1 MALFKLALKNAYAK
15 PGRFLLT
22 SLAVLIGVALTT
34 AVFVFTDSLRETFG
48 GLSDDIESGYDLA
61 VRSEIPFGSRLN
73 AAPIDLE
80 LPEQLSAIEGVAAV
94 QPRVIEFGIVPNKA
108 DGSAALATRGPNIGI
123 NWEDSSPTPRL
134 YIAEGS
140 PPVSITE
147 FVVDIDTAKGK
158 SGNDFVVGQEYDL
171 QTPQGLRTLV
181 LTGTFTFANPEEN
194 ASIGSKLVAM
204 DTNSAVELFN
214 SGIGFDD
221 ITLTIDTKYE
231 EDMVVKAI
239 ETVLPDGLEVLTR
252 SDLVEEQVDTF
263 NEFINIFQTILL
275 VFAFIIL
282 FVAAFIIYNVFS
294 IIVGQRIQEIGLLRA
309 LGATGKQVTNSIVA
323 EALFVGIFATVTG
336 IALGFP
342 IAFGLQELLAALNFG
357 PDENSLPLRP
367 TTLIV
372 GAILG
377 IGLTLTAAV
386 WPALRARSISP
397 MAALRSGLSTAYTIP
412 KNYLLGAFLTTLG
425 VFAIT
430 LGFILDQWLV
440 MLPLGVLAGIF
451 LFLGLSRF
459 SNILGKLS
467 FLSLGM
473 GLLVAALT
481 ANLSTS
487 MLMALLGAAALN
499 SFLGINLLSP
509 LFAGK
514 VTYFLGFPTAK
525 LGVPSKMARRNA
537 GRSPERTATAAS
549 ALMIGLAL
557 VATVSVISESLKSTV
572 SEVLEEDVISDWW
585 VQGESLGPEPLGFSP
600 TITAEI
606 ATLPEVEEVLA
617 MQLSDEGLRTVI
629 DQKVKRVYSADLS
642 SVPKYFN
649 IGISEVDESLL
660 GNNAVY
666 LHEEE
671 AEKYG
676 VGVGSTLEVEFVD
689 QSQKA
694 LNVAGIFTSKSIID
708 SGWLL
713 DSSVYASNV
722 NLVPQSDDF
731 VGVLV
736 KDGVSEEGVRE
747 AINSVLEGYAQ
758 VEAQTKEELKD
769 QAQSQIDQ
777 TLTVVSVLLFISVV
791 LAVLGVAITL
801 ALSVFER
808 TREIGLTRAVGAT
821 RKQMKRTVR
830 VEGILVALFGG
841 VLGIGL
847 GLIFGMACVQIIPD
861 DFVSEL
867 AIPWRNIFRNLV
879 IAGVAG
885 SLAAYFPA
893 RRAAKLNVLDAINH
907 E

>member
-1 MALFKLALKNAYAK
+1 MALFKLARKNAYAK

-61 VRSEIPFGSRLN
+61 VRSEIPFGNRLN
-73 AAPIDLE
+73 AAPIDLG
-80 LPEQLSAIEGVAAV
+80 LPEELSKIEGVVAV
-94 QPRVIEFGIVPNKA
+94 QPRVIEFGIVANKA
-108 DGSAALATRGPNIGI
+108 DGSAALASRGPNIGI

-134 YIAEGS
+134 FIAEGR
-140 PPVSITE
+140 PPISITE
-147 FVVDIDTAKGK
+147 FAVDIDTA
-158 SGNDFVVGQEYDL
+158 NDDNFVVGQKYDL
-171 QTPQGLRTLV
+171 QTPQGLRNLV

-194 ASIGSKLVAM
+194 ASIGSKLIAM
-204 DTNSAVELFN
+204 DTRSAVELFN
-214 SGIGFDD
+214 SGVGYDD
-221 ITLTIDTKYE
+221 ITLTIDSAYAEATIVKNVK
-231 EDMVVKAI
+231 DM
-239 ETVLPDGLEVLTR
+239 LPSGLEVLTR
-252 SDLVEEQVDTF
+252 SDLVAEQADTF
-263 NEFINIFQTILL
+263 NEFINIFRTILL

-294 IIVGQRIQEIGLLRA
+294 IIIGQRIQEIGLLRA
-309 LGATGKQVTNSIVA
+309 LGATGKQITNSIVT
-323 EALFVGIFATVTG
+323 EALFVGIFATITG

-367 TTLIV
+367 TTVIV

-397 MAALRSGLSTAYTIP
+397 MAALRSGLATAYTIP
-412 KNYLLGAFLTTLG
+412 KNFLVGSVLTLLGLL
-425 VFAIT
+425 AIVS
-430 LGFILDQWLV
+430 GFIIDEWLI

-473 GLLVAALT
+473 ALLIAALT
-481 ANLSTS
+481 ADLSTS

-509 LFAGK
+509 LFAGR
-514 VTYFLGFPTAK
+514 VTYFLGLPTAK

-557 VATVSVISESLKSTV
+557 VATVSVISESLKATV
-572 SEVLEEDVISDWW
+572 SEILEEDVISDWW

-606 ATLPEVEEVLA
+606 AALPEVEEVLA
-617 MQLSDEGLRTVI
+617 MQLSDEGLRTVV
-629 DQKVKRVYSADLS
+629 DQKVKRVYSADLT

-649 IGISEVDESLL
+649 IGLIDMDASLI
-660 GNNAVY
+660 GNNAIY
-666 LHEEE
+666 LHEDE
-671 AEKYG
+671 AKKYG
-676 VGVGSTLEVEFVD
+676 VVVGATLDVEFVD
-689 QSQKA
+689 QSQRA
-694 LNVAGIFTSKSIID
+694 LDVAGIFTSKSIID

-713 DSSVYASNV
+713 DSSVYASNE
-722 NLVPQSDDF
+722 NLVPKSDDF

-736 KDGVSEEGVRE
+736 KDGVSEQNARV
-747 AINSVLEGYAQ
+747 AINAVLEGYEQ
-758 VEAQTKEELKD
+758 VEAKTKAEFED
-769 QAQSQIDQ
+769 EAQDQIDQ
-777 TLTVVSVLLFISVV
+777 TLTVVSVLLFISVI

-821 RKQMKRTVR
+821 RKQIKRTVR

-841 VLGIGL
+841 VLGVAL

-867 AIPWRNIFRNLV
+867 AIPWGNIFRNLL

-907 E
+907 D

>member
-1 MALFKLALKNAYAK
+1 MALFKLARKNAYAK

-61 VRSEIPFGSRLN
+61 VRSEIPFGNRLN
-73 AAPIDLE
+73 AAPIDLG
-80 LPEQLSAIEGVAAV
+80 LPEELSKIEGVVAV
-94 QPRVIEFGIVPNKA
+94 QPRVIEFGIVANKA
-108 DGSAALATRGPNIGI
+108 DGSAALASRGPNIGI

-134 YIAEGS
+134 FIAEGR
-140 PPVSITE
+140 PPISITE
-147 FVVDIDTAKGK
+147 FAVDIDTA
-158 SGNDFVVGQEYDL
+158 NDDDFVVGQKYDL
-171 QTPQGLRTLV
+171 QTPQGLRNLV

-194 ASIGSKLVAM
+194 ASIGSKLIAM
-204 DTNSAVELFN
+204 DTRSAVELFN
-214 SGIGFDD
+214 SGVGYDD
-221 ITLTIDTKYE
+221 ITLTIESSYTE
-231 EDMVVKAI
+231 ATIVENVED
-239 ETVLPDGLEVLTR
+239 VLPSGLEVLTR
-252 SDLVEEQVDTF
+252 SDLVAEQADTF
-263 NEFINIFQTILL
+263 NEFINIFRTILL

-294 IIVGQRIQEIGLLRA
+294 IIIGQRIQEIGLLRA
-309 LGATGKQVTNSIVA
+309 LGATGKQITNSIVT
-323 EALFVGIFATVTG
+323 EALFVGIFATITG

-367 TTLIV
+367 TTVIV

-397 MAALRSGLSTAYTIP
+397 MAALRSGSATAYTIP
-412 KNYLLGAFLTTLG
+412 KNFLAGSMLTILGLL
-425 VFAIT
+425 AIV
-430 LGFILDQWLV
+430 LGFIIDKWLF

-459 SNILGKLS
+459 SNIIGKLS

-473 GLLVAALT
+473 ALLITALT
-481 ANLSTS
+481 ADLSTS

-514 VTYFLGFPTAK
+514 VTYFLGLPTAK

-557 VATVSVISESLKSTV
+557 VATVSVISESLKATV
-572 SEVLEEDVISDWW
+572 SEILEEDVISDWW

-606 ATLPEVEEVLA
+606 AALPEVKEVLA
-617 MQLSDEGLRTVI
+617 MQLSDEGLRTVV
-629 DQKVKRVYSADLS
+629 DQKVKRVYSADLT

-649 IGISEVDESLL
+649 IGLSDKDESLI
-660 GNNAVY
+660 GNNAIY
-666 LHEEE
+666 LHEDE

-676 VGVGSTLEVEFVD
+676 VVVGSTLEVEFVD
-689 QSQKA
+689 QSKRA

-713 DSSVYASNV
+713 DSSVYASNE
-722 NLVPQSDDF
+722 NLVPKSDDF

-736 KDGVSEEGVRE
+736 RDGVNEQSARK
-747 AINSVLEGYAQ
+747 AINAVLEGYEQIEAKTKAEFED
-758 VEAQTKEELKD
+758 EAQD
-769 QAQSQIDQ
+769 QIDQ
-777 TLTVVSVLLFISVV
+777 TLTVVSVLLFISVI

-821 RKQMKRTVR
+821 RKQIKRTVR

-841 VLGIGL
+841 VLGVAL

-867 AIPWRNIFRNLV
+867 AIPWGNIFRNLL

>member
-1 MALFKLALKNAYAK
+1 MALFKLARKNAYAK

-61 VRSEIPFGSRLN
+61 VRSEIPFGNRLN
-73 AAPIDLE
+73 AAPIDLG
-80 LPEQLSAIEGVAAV
+80 LPEQLAEIEGVVAV
-94 QPRVIEFGIVPNKA
+94 QPRVIEFGIVANKA
-108 DGSAALATRGPNIGI
+108 DGSAALASRGPNIGI

-134 YIAEGS
+134 FIAEGR
-140 PPVSITE
+140 PPISITE
-147 FVVDIDTAKGK
+147 FAVDIDTA
-158 SGNDFVVGQEYDL
+158 NDDDFVVGQKYDL
-171 QTPQGLRTLV
+171 QTPQGLRNLV

-194 ASIGSKLVAM
+194 ASIGSKLIAM
-204 DTNSAVELFN
+204 DTRSAVELFN
-214 SGIGFDD
+214 SGVGYDD
-221 ITLTIDTKYE
+221 ITLTIESSYTE
-231 EDMVVKAI
+231 ATIVENVED
-239 ETVLPDGLEVLTR
+239 VLPSGLEVLTR
-252 SDLVEEQVDTF
+252 SDLVSEQADTF
-263 NEFINIFQTILL
+263 NEFINIFRTILL

-294 IIVGQRIQEIGLLRA
+294 IIIGQRIQEIGLLRA
-309 LGATGKQVTNSIVA
+309 LGATGKQITNSIVT

-367 TTLIV
+367 TTVIV

-397 MAALRSGLSTAYTIP
+397 MAALRSGSATAYTIP
-412 KNYLLGAFLTTLG
+412 KNVLAGSMLTILGLL
-425 VFAIT
+425 AIV
-430 LGFILDQWLV
+430 LGFIIDKWLF

-459 SNILGKLS
+459 SNIIGKLS

-473 GLLVAALT
+473 ALLITALT
-481 ANLSTS
+481 ADLSTS

-509 LFAGK
+509 LFAGR
-514 VTYFLGFPTAK
+514 VTYFLGLPTAK

-557 VATVSVISESLKSTV
+557 VATVSVISESLKATV
-572 SEVLEEDVISDWW
+572 SEILEEDVISDWW

-606 ATLPEVEEVLA
+606 AALPEVKEVLA
-617 MQLSDEGLRTVI
+617 MQLSDEGLRTVV
-629 DQKVKRVYSADLS
+629 DQKVKRVYSADLT

-649 IGISEVDESLL
+649 IGLSDKDESLI
-660 GNNAVY
+660 GNNAIY
-666 LHEEE
+666 LHEDE

-676 VGVGSTLEVEFVD
+676 VVVGSTLEVEFVD
-689 QSQKA
+689 QSKRA

-713 DSSVYASNV
+713 DSSVYASNE
-722 NLVPQSDDF
+722 NLVPKSDDF

-736 KDGVSEEGVRE
+736 RDGVNEQSARE
-747 AINSVLEGYAQ
+747 AINSVLEGYEQIEAKTKAEFED
-758 VEAQTKEELKD
+758 EAQD
-769 QAQSQIDQ
+769 QIDQ
-777 TLTVVSVLLFISVV
+777 TLTVVSVLLFISVI

-821 RKQMKRTVR
+821 RKQIKRTVR

-841 VLGIGL
+841 VLGVAL

-867 AIPWRNIFRNLV
+867 AIPWGNIFRNLL

>member
-1 MALFKLALKNAYAK
+1 MALFKLARKNAYAK

-61 VRSEIPFGSRLN
+61 VRSEIPFGNRLN
-73 AAPIDLE
+73 AAPIDLG
-80 LPEQLSAIEGVAAV
+80 LPEELSKIEGVVAV
-94 QPRVIEFGIVPNKA
+94 QPRVIEFGIVANKA
-108 DGSAALATRGPNIGI
+108 DGSAALASRGPNIGI

-134 YIAEGS
+134 FIAEGR

-147 FVVDIDTAKGK
+147 FAVDIDTA
-158 SGNDFVVGQEYDL
+158 NDDNFVVGQKYDL
-171 QTPQGLRTLV
+171 QTPQGLRNLV

-194 ASIGSKLVAM
+194 ASIGSKLIAM
-204 DTNSAVELFN
+204 DTRSAVELFN
-214 SGIGFDD
+214 SGVGYDD
-221 ITLTIDTKYE
+221 ITLTIESSYAEATIVKNV
-231 EDMVVKAI
+231 EDM
-239 ETVLPDGLEVLTR
+239 LPSGLEVLTR
-252 SDLVEEQVDTF
+252 SDLVSEQADTF
-263 NEFINIFQTILL
+263 NEFINIFRTILL

-294 IIVGQRIQEIGLLRA
+294 IIIGQRIQEIGLLRA
-309 LGATGKQVTNSIVA
+309 LGATGKQITNSIVT

-336 IALGFP
+336 IALGLP

-367 TTLIV
+367 TTVIV

-397 MAALRSGLSTAYTIP
+397 MAALRSDSATAYTIP
-412 KNYLLGAFLTTLG
+412 KNFLAGSILTILGLL
-425 VFAIT
+425 AIV
-430 LGFILDQWLV
+430 LGFIINEWLF

-459 SNILGKLS
+459 SNIIGKLS

-473 GLLVAALT
+473 ALLITALT
-481 ANLSTS
+481 ADLSTS

-509 LFAGK
+509 LFAGR
-514 VTYFLGFPTAK
+514 VTYFLGLPTAK

-557 VATVSVISESLKSTV
+557 VATVSVISESLKATV
-572 SEVLEEDVISDWW
+572 SEILEEDVISDWW

-606 ATLPEVEEVLA
+606 TALPEVKEVLA
-617 MQLSDEGLRTVI
+617 MQLSDEGLRTVV
-629 DQKVKRVYSADLS
+629 DQKVKRVYSADLT

-649 IGISEVDESLL
+649 IGLSDKDESLI
-660 GNNAVY
+660 GNNAIY
-666 LHEEE
+666 LHEDE

-676 VGVGSTLEVEFVD
+676 VVVGSTLEVEFVD
-689 QSQKA
+689 QSQRA

-713 DSSVYASNV
+713 DSSVYASNE
-722 NLVPQSDDF
+722 NLVPKSDDF

-736 KDGVSEEGVRE
+736 RDGVNEQSARE
-747 AINSVLEGYAQ
+747 AINAVLEGYEQIEAKTKAEFED
-758 VEAQTKEELKD
+758 EAQD
-769 QAQSQIDQ
+769 QIDQ
-777 TLTVVSVLLFISVV
+777 TLTVVSVLLFISVI

-821 RKQMKRTVR
+821 RKQIKRTVR

-841 VLGIGL
+841 VLGVAL

-867 AIPWRNIFRNLV
+867 AIPWGNIFRNLL

>member
-61 VRSEIPFGSRLN
+61 VRSEIPFGNRLD

-80 LPEQLSAIEGVAAV
+80 LPEELSGVEGVIAV

-134 YIAEGS
+134 YIAEGQ
-140 PPVSITE
+140 PPTSISE
-147 FVVDIDTAKGK
+147 FAIDVDTAADD
-158 SGNDFVVGQEYDL
+158 DFVVGQQYNL
-171 QTPQGLRTLV
+171 QTPQGLQNLTM
-181 LTGTFTFANPEEN
+181 TGTFTFASPEEN
-194 ASIGSKLVAM
+194 ASIGAKLVAM
-204 DTNSAVELFN
+204 DTSSAVELFN
-214 SGIGFDD
+214 GGIGYDD
-221 ITLTIDTKYE
+221 ITLTVDAAYT
-231 EDMVVKAI
+231 EDDIVERIEAI
-239 ETVLPDGLEVLTR
+239 LPEGLEVLTR
-252 SDLVEEQVDTF
+252 SDLVEEQADTF
-263 NEFINIFQTILL
+263 NDFINIFRTILL
-275 VFAFIIL
+275 VFAFVIL

-309 LGATGKQVTNSIVA
+309 LGATGKQITNSIVT
-323 EALFVGIFATVTG
+323 EALCVGVFATVTG

-367 TTLIV
+367 TTVIV

-377 IGLTLTAAV
+377 IGLTLAAAV

-397 MAALRSGLSTAYTIP
+397 MAALRSDVSTTYTTP
-412 KNYLLGAFLTTLG
+412 KNILLGFVLTAFG
-425 VFAIT
+425 VVAII
-430 LGFILDQWLV
+430 LGFVLDEWLV
-440 MLPLGVLAGIF
+440 MLPLGVFAGIF
-451 LFLGLSRF
+451 LYLGLSRI
-459 SNILGKLS
+459 SNIAGKLS

-473 GLLVAALT
+473 GLLIVALT
-481 ANLSTS
+481 ASLSTS

-514 VTYFLGFPTAK
+514 VTHVLGFPTAK

-537 GRSPERTATAAS
+537 GRSPERTAAAAS

-557 VATVSVISESLKSTV
+557 VATVSVISESLKATV
-572 SEVLEEDVISDWW
+572 SEILEEDVISDWW
-585 VQGESLGPEPLGFSP
+585 VQGENLGPNPIGFSP

-606 ATLPEVEEVLA
+606 AALPEVEEVLA
-617 MQLSDEGLRTVI
+617 MQYSDEGLRTVV
-629 DQKVKRVYSADLS
+629 DQKVKRVYSADLAS
-642 SVPKYFN
+642 IPKYFN
-649 IGISEVDESLL
+649 IGITEVDESLF
-660 GNNAVY
+660 GKNAIY
-666 LHEEE
+666 LHEDE

-676 VGVGSTLEVEFVD
+676 VAVGSTLQVEFVD

-694 LNVAGIFTSKSIID
+694 LNVAGIFTSKSVID
-708 SGWLL
+708 SGWLI
-713 DSSVYASNV
+713 DSSVYASNAK
-722 NLVPQSDDF
+722 LVPQADDF

-736 KDGVSEEGVRE
+736 EDGVSEQDARE
-747 AINSVLEGYAQ
+747 AIETVIEDYEQ
-758 VEAQTKEELKD
+758 VVARTPEELAEQVQD
-769 QAQSQIDQ
+769 QIDQ

-821 RKQMKRTVR
+821 RKQIKRTVR

-841 VLGIGL
+841 VLGVGL

-867 AIPWRNIFRNLV
+867 AIPWGNIFRNLL

>member
-61 VRSEIPFGSRLN
+61 VRSEIPFGNRLD

-80 LPEQLSAIEGVAAV
+80 LPEELSGVEGVIAV

-123 NWEDSSPTPRL
+123 NWEDRSPTPRL
-134 YIAEGS
+134 YIAEGQ
-140 PPVSITE
+140 PPTSISE
-147 FVVDIDTAKGK
+147 FVIDVDTAADD
-158 SGNDFVVGQEYDL
+158 DFVVGQQYDL
-171 QTPQGLRTLV
+171 QTPQGLQNLTM
-181 LTGTFTFANPEEN
+181 TGTFTFASPEEN
-194 ASIGSKLVAM
+194 ASIGAKLVAM
-204 DTNSAVELFN
+204 DTSSAVELFN
-214 SGIGFDD
+214 GGIGYDD
-221 ITLTIDTKYE
+221 ITLTVDAAYA
-231 EDMVVKAI
+231 EDDIVERIEAI
-239 ETVLPDGLEVLTR
+239 LPEGLEVLTR
-252 SDLVEEQVDTF
+252 SDLVEEQADTF
-263 NEFINIFQTILL
+263 NEFINIFRTILL
-275 VFAFIIL
+275 VFAFVIL

-309 LGATGKQVTNSIVA
+309 LGATGKQITNSIVT
-323 EALFVGIFATVTG
+323 EALCVGVFATVTG

-367 TTLIV
+367 TTVIV

-377 IGLTLTAAV
+377 IGLTLAAAV

-397 MAALRSGLSTAYTIP
+397 MAALRSDVSTTYTTP
-412 KNYLLGAFLTTLG
+412 KNILLGFVLTAFG
-425 VFAIT
+425 VVAII
-430 LGFILDQWLV
+430 LGFVLDEWLV
-440 MLPLGVLAGIF
+440 MLPLGVFAGIF
-451 LFLGLSRF
+451 LYLGLSRI
-459 SNILGKLS
+459 SNIAGKLS

-473 GLLVAALT
+473 GLLMVALT
-481 ANLSTS
+481 ASLSTS

-514 VTYFLGFPTAK
+514 VTHVLGFPTAK

-537 GRSPERTATAAS
+537 GRSPERTAAAAS

-557 VATVSVISESLKSTV
+557 VSTVSVISESLKATV
-572 SEVLEEDVISDWW
+572 SEILEEDVIADWW
-585 VQGESLGPEPLGFSP
+585 VQGENLGQNPIGFSP
-600 TITAEI
+600 TITAEF
-606 ATLPEVEEVLA
+606 AALPEVEEVLA
-617 MQLSDEGLRTVI
+617 MQYSDEGLRTVV
-629 DQKVKRVYSADLS
+629 DQKVKRVYSADLAS
-642 SVPKYFN
+642 IPKYFN
-649 IGISEVDESLL
+649 IGIAEVDESLF
-660 GNNAVY
+660 GKNAIY
-666 LHEEE
+666 LHEDE

-676 VGVGSTLEVEFVD
+676 VAVGSTLQVEFVD

-694 LNVAGIFTSKSIID
+694 LNVAGIFTSKSVID
-708 SGWLL
+708 SGWLI
-713 DSSVYASNV
+713 DSSVYASNAK
-722 NLVPQSDDF
+722 LVPQADDF

-736 KDGVSEEGVRE
+736 EDGVSEQDARE
-747 AINSVLEGYAQ
+747 AIETVIEDYEQ
-758 VEAQTKEELKD
+758 VVARTPEELAEQVRD
-769 QAQSQIDQ
+769 RVDLA
-777 TLTVVSVLLFISVV
+777 LTVVSVLLFISVV

-821 RKQMKRTVR
+821 RKQIKRTVR

-841 VLGIGL
+841 ILGVGL

-867 AIPWRNIFRNLV
+867 AIPWRNIFLNLL

>member
-61 VRSEIPFGSRLN
+61 VRSEIPFGNRLD

-80 LPEQLSAIEGVAAV
+80 LPEELSGVEGVIAV

-123 NWEDSSPTPRL
+123 NWEDRSPTPRL
-134 YIAEGS
+134 YIAEGQ
-140 PPVSITE
+140 PPTSISE
-147 FVVDIDTAKGK
+147 FVIDVDTAADD
-158 SGNDFVVGQEYDL
+158 DFVVGQQYDL
-171 QTPQGLRTLV
+171 QTPQGLQNLTM
-181 LTGTFTFANPEEN
+181 TGTFTFASPEEN
-194 ASIGSKLVAM
+194 ASIGAKLVAM
-204 DTNSAVELFN
+204 DTSSAVELFN
-214 SGIGFDD
+214 GGIGYDD
-221 ITLTIDTKYE
+221 ITLTVDAAYA
-231 EDMVVKAI
+231 EDDIVERIEAI
-239 ETVLPDGLEVLTR
+239 LPEGLEVLTR
-252 SDLVEEQVDTF
+252 SDLVEEQADTF
-263 NEFINIFQTILL
+263 NEFINIFRTILL
-275 VFAFIIL
+275 VFAFVIL

-309 LGATGKQVTNSIVA
+309 LGATGKQITNSIVT
-323 EALFVGIFATVTG
+323 EALCVGVFATVTG

-367 TTLIV
+367 TTVIV

-377 IGLTLTAAV
+377 IGLTLAAAV

-397 MAALRSGLSTAYTIP
+397 MAALRSDVSTTYTTP
-412 KNYLLGAFLTTLG
+412 KNILLGFVLTAFG
-425 VFAIT
+425 VVAII
-430 LGFILDQWLV
+430 LGFVLDEWLV
-440 MLPLGVLAGIF
+440 MLPLGVFAGIF
-451 LFLGLSRF
+451 LYLGLSRI
-459 SNILGKLS
+459 SNIAGKLS

-473 GLLVAALT
+473 GLLMVALT
-481 ANLSTS
+481 ASLSTS

-514 VTYFLGFPTAK
+514 VTHVLGFPTAK

-537 GRSPERTATAAS
+537 GRSPERTAAAAS

-557 VATVSVISESLKSTV
+557 VSTVSVISESLKATV
-572 SEVLEEDVISDWW
+572 SEILEEDVIADWW
-585 VQGESLGPEPLGFSP
+585 VQGENLGPNPIGFSP

-606 ATLPEVEEVLA
+606 AALPEVEEVLA
-617 MQLSDEGLRTVI
+617 MQYSDEGLRTVV
-629 DQKVKRVYSADLS
+629 DQKVKRVYSADLAS
-642 SVPKYFN
+642 IPKYFN
-649 IGISEVDESLL
+649 IGIAEVDESLF
-660 GNNAVY
+660 GKNAIY
-666 LHEEE
+666 LHEDE

-676 VGVGSTLEVEFVD
+676 VAVGSTLQVEFVD

-694 LNVAGIFTSKSIID
+694 LNVAGIFTSKSVID
-708 SGWLL
+708 SGWLI
-713 DSSVYASNV
+713 DSSVYASNAK
-722 NLVPQSDDF
+722 LVPQADDF

-736 KDGVSEEGVRE
+736 EDGVSEQDARE
-747 AINSVLEGYAQ
+747 AIETVIEDYEQ
-758 VEAQTKEELKD
+758 VVARTPEELAEQVRD
-769 QAQSQIDQ
+769 RVDLA
-777 TLTVVSVLLFISVV
+777 LTVVSVLLFISVV

-821 RKQMKRTVR
+821 RKQIKRTVR

-841 VLGIGL
+841 ILGVGL

-867 AIPWRNIFRNLV
+867 AIPWRNIFLNLL

>member
-1 MALFKLALKNAYAK
+1 MALFKLARKNAYAK

-61 VRSEIPFGSRLN
+61 VRSEIPFGNRLN
-73 AAPIDLE
+73 AAPIDLG
-80 LPEQLSAIEGVAAV
+80 LPEELSKIEGVVAV
-94 QPRVIEFGIVPNKA
+94 QPRVIEFGIVANKA
-108 DGSAALATRGPNIGI
+108 DGSAALASRGPNIGI

-134 YIAEGS
+134 FIAEGR

-147 FVVDIDTAKGK
+147 FAVDIDTA
-158 SGNDFVVGQEYDL
+158 NDDDFVVGKKYDL
-171 QTPQGLRTLV
+171 QTPQGLRNLV

-194 ASIGSKLVAM
+194 ASIGSKLIAM
-204 DTNSAVELFN
+204 DTRSAVELFN
-214 SGIGFDD
+214 SGVGYDD
-221 ITLTIDTKYE
+221 ITLTIESSYAEATIVKNV
-231 EDMVVKAI
+231 EDM
-239 ETVLPDGLEVLTR
+239 LPSGLEVLTR
-252 SDLVEEQVDTF
+252 SDLVSEQADTF
-263 NEFINIFQTILL
+263 NEFINIFRTILL

-294 IIVGQRIQEIGLLRA
+294 IIIGQRIQEIGLLRA
-309 LGATGKQVTNSIVA
+309 LGATGKQVTNSIVT

-336 IALGFP
+336 VALGFP

-367 TTLIV
+367 TTVIV

-397 MAALRSGLSTAYTIP
+397 MAALRSGSATAYTIP
-412 KNYLLGAFLTTLG
+412 KNFLAGSMLTILGLL
-425 VFAIT
+425 AIV
-430 LGFILDQWLV
+430 LGFIIDEWLF

-459 SNILGKLS
+459 SNIIGKLS

-473 GLLVAALT
+473 ALLITALT
-481 ANLSTS
+481 ADLSTS

-509 LFAGK
+509 LFAGR
-514 VTYFLGFPTAK
+514 VTYFLGLPTAK

-557 VATVSVISESLKSTV
+557 VATVSVISESLKATV
-572 SEVLEEDVISDWW
+572 SEILEEDVISDWW

-606 ATLPEVEEVLA
+606 AALPEVKEVLA
-617 MQLSDEGLRTVI
+617 MQLSDEGLRTVV
-629 DQKVKRVYSADLS
+629 DQNVKRVYSADLT

-649 IGISEVDESLL
+649 IGLSDKDESLI
-660 GNNAVY
+660 GNNAIY
-666 LHEEE
+666 LHEDE

-676 VGVGSTLEVEFVD
+676 VVVGSTLEVEFVD
-689 QSQKA
+689 QSQRA

-713 DSSVYASNV
+713 DSSVYASNE
-722 NLVPQSDDF
+722 NLVPKSDDF

-736 KDGVSEEGVRE
+736 RDGVNEQSARE
-747 AINSVLEGYAQ
+747 AINAVLEGYEQIEAKTKAEFED
-758 VEAQTKEELKD
+758 EAQD
-769 QAQSQIDQ
+769 QIDQ
-777 TLTVVSVLLFISVV
+777 TLTVVSVLLFISVI

-821 RKQMKRTVR
+821 RKQIKRTVR

-841 VLGIGL
+841 VLGVAL

-867 AIPWRNIFRNLV
+867 AIPWGNIFRNLL

>member
-1 MALFKLALKNAYAK
+1 MALFKLARKNAYAK

-61 VRSEIPFGSRLN
+61 VRSEIPFGNRLN
-73 AAPIDLE
+73 AAPIDLG
-80 LPEQLSAIEGVAAV
+80 LPEELSKIEGVVAV
-94 QPRVIEFGIVPNKA
+94 QPRVIEFGIVANKA
-108 DGSAALATRGPNIGI
+108 DGSAALASRGPNIGI

-134 YIAEGS
+134 FIAEGR
-140 PPVSITE
+140 PPISITE
-147 FVVDIDTAKGK
+147 FAVDIDTA
-158 SGNDFVVGQEYDL
+158 NDDNFVVGQKYDL
-171 QTPQGLRTLV
+171 QTPQGLRNLV

-194 ASIGSKLVAM
+194 ASIGSKLIAM
-204 DTNSAVELFN
+204 DTRSAVELFN
-214 SGIGFDD
+214 SGVGYDD
-221 ITLTIDTKYE
+221 ITLTIDSAYAEATIVKNV
-231 EDMVVKAI
+231 EDM
-239 ETVLPDGLEVLTR
+239 LPSGLEVLTR
-252 SDLVEEQVDTF
+252 SDLVAEQADTF
-263 NEFINIFQTILL
+263 NEFINIFRTILL

-294 IIVGQRIQEIGLLRA
+294 IIIGQRIQEIGLLRA
-309 LGATGKQVTNSIVA
+309 LGATGKQITNSIVT
-323 EALFVGIFATVTG
+323 EALFVGIFATITG

-342 IAFGLQELLAALNFG
+342 IAFGLQELLAALDFG

-367 TTLIV
+367 TTVIV

-397 MAALRSGLSTAYTIP
+397 MAALRSGLATAYTIP
-412 KNYLLGAFLTTLG
+412 KNFLVGSVLTLLGLL
-425 VFAIT
+425 AIVS
-430 LGFILDQWLV
+430 GFIIDEWLI

-473 GLLVAALT
+473 ALLIAALT
-481 ANLSTS
+481 ADLSTS

-509 LFAGK
+509 LFAGR
-514 VTYFLGFPTAK
+514 VTYFLGLPTAK

-557 VATVSVISESLKSTV
+557 VATVSVISESLKATV
-572 SEVLEEDVISDWW
+572 SEILEEDVISDWW

-606 ATLPEVEEVLA
+606 AALPEVEEVLA
-617 MQLSDEGLRTVI
+617 MQLSDEGLRTVV
-629 DQKVKRVYSADLS
+629 DQKVKRVYSADLT

-649 IGISEVDESLL
+649 IGLIDMDASLI
-660 GNNAVY
+660 GNNAIY
-666 LHEEE
+666 LHEDE
-671 AEKYG
+671 AKKYG
-676 VGVGSTLEVEFVD
+676 VVVGATLDVEFVD
-689 QSQKA
+689 QSQRA
-694 LNVAGIFTSKSIID
+694 LDVAGIFTSKSIID

-713 DSSVYASNV
+713 DSSVYASNE
-722 NLVPQSDDF
+722 NLVPKSDDF

-736 KDGVSEEGVRE
+736 KDGVSEQNARV
-747 AINSVLEGYAQ
+747 AINAVLKGYEQ
-758 VEAQTKEELKD
+758 VEAKTKAEFED
-769 QAQSQIDQ
+769 EAQDQIDQ
-777 TLTVVSVLLFISVV
+777 TLTVVSVLLFISVI

-821 RKQMKRTVR
+821 RKQIKRTVR

-841 VLGIGL
+841 VLGVAL

-867 AIPWRNIFRNLV
+867 AIPWGNIFRNLL

-907 E
+907 D

>member
-1 MALFKLALKNAYAK
+1 MALFKLARKNAYAK

-61 VRSEIPFGSRLN
+61 VRSEIPFGNRLN
-73 AAPIDLE
+73 AAPIDLG
-80 LPEQLSAIEGVAAV
+80 LPEQLAEIEGVVAV
-94 QPRVIEFGIVPNKA
+94 QPRVIEFGIVANKA
-108 DGSAALATRGPNIGI
+108 DGSAALASRGPNIGI

-134 YIAEGS
+134 FIAEGR
-140 PPVSITE
+140 PPISITE
-147 FVVDIDTAKGK
+147 FAVDIDTA
-158 SGNDFVVGQEYDL
+158 NDDDFVVGQKYDL
-171 QTPQGLRTLV
+171 QTPQGLRNLV

-194 ASIGSKLVAM
+194 ASIGSKLIAM
-204 DTNSAVELFN
+204 DTRSAVELFN
-214 SGIGFDD
+214 SGVGYDD
-221 ITLTIDTKYE
+221 ITLTIESSYTE
-231 EDMVVKAI
+231 ATIVENVED
-239 ETVLPDGLEVLTR
+239 VLPSGLEVLTR
-252 SDLVEEQVDTF
+252 SDLVSEQADTF
-263 NEFINIFQTILL
+263 NEFINIFRTILL

-294 IIVGQRIQEIGLLRA
+294 IIIGQRIQEIGLLRA
-309 LGATGKQVTNSIVA
+309 LGATGKQITNSIVT

-367 TTLIV
+367 TTVIV

-397 MAALRSGLSTAYTIP
+397 MAALRSGSATAYTIP
-412 KNYLLGAFLTTLG
+412 KNVLAGSMLTILGLL
-425 VFAIT
+425 AIV
-430 LGFILDQWLV
+430 LGFIIDKWLF

-459 SNILGKLS
+459 SNIIGKLS

-473 GLLVAALT
+473 ALLITALT
-481 ANLSTS
+481 ADLSTS

-509 LFAGK
+509 LFAGR
-514 VTYFLGFPTAK
+514 VTYFLGLPTAK

-557 VATVSVISESLKSTV
+557 VATVSVISESLKATV
-572 SEVLEEDVISDWW
+572 SEILEEDVISDWW

-606 ATLPEVEEVLA
+606 AALPEVKEVLA
-617 MQLSDEGLRTVI
+617 MQLSDEGLRMVV
-629 DQKVKRVYSADLS
+629 DQKVKRVYSADLT

-649 IGISEVDESLL
+649 IGLSDKDESLI
-660 GNNAVY
+660 GNNAIY
-666 LHEEE
+666 LHEDE

-676 VGVGSTLEVEFVD
+676 VVVGSTLEVEFVD
-689 QSQKA
+689 QSKRA

-713 DSSVYASNV
+713 DSSVYASNE
-722 NLVPQSDDF
+722 NLVPKSDDF

-736 KDGVSEEGVRE
+736 RDGVNEQSARE
-747 AINSVLEGYAQ
+747 AINSVLEGYEQIEAKTKAEFED
-758 VEAQTKEELKD
+758 EAQD
-769 QAQSQIDQ
+769 QIDQ
-777 TLTVVSVLLFISVV
+777 TLTVVSVLLSISVI

-821 RKQMKRTVR
+821 RKQIKRTVR

-841 VLGIGL
+841 VLGVAL

-867 AIPWRNIFRNLV
+867 AIPWGNIFRNLL

>member
-1 MALFKLALKNAYAK
+1 MALFKLARKNAYAK

-34 AVFVFTDSLRETFG
+34 AVFVFTDSLRETFS

-61 VRSEIPFGSRLN
+61 VRSEIPFGNRLN
-73 AAPIDLE
+73 AAPIDLG
-80 LPEQLSAIEGVAAV
+80 LPEELSKIEGVVAV
-94 QPRVIEFGIVPNKA
+94 QPRVIEFGIVANKA
-108 DGSAALATRGPNIGI
+108 DGSAALASRGPNIGI

-134 YIAEGS
+134 FIAEGR

-147 FVVDIDTAKGK
+147 FAVDIDTA
-158 SGNDFVVGQEYDL
+158 NDDDFVVGQKYDL
-171 QTPQGLRTLV
+171 QTPQGLRNLV

-194 ASIGSKLVAM
+194 ASIGSKLIAM
-204 DTNSAVELFN
+204 DTKSAVELFN
-214 SGIGFDD
+214 SGVGYDD
-221 ITLTIDTKYE
+221 ITLSIDSSYAEATIVKNV
-231 EDMVVKAI
+231 EDM
-239 ETVLPDGLEVLTR
+239 LPSGLEVLTR
-252 SDLVEEQVDTF
+252 SDLVSEQADTF
-263 NEFINIFQTILL
+263 NEFINIFRTILL

-294 IIVGQRIQEIGLLRA
+294 IIIGQRIQEIGLLRA
-309 LGATGKQVTNSIVA
+309 LGATGKQITNSIVT
-323 EALFVGIFATVTG
+323 EALFVGIFATITG

-367 TTLIV
+367 TTVIM

-397 MAALRSGLSTAYTIP
+397 MAALRSGLATAYTIP
-412 KNYLLGAFLTTLG
+412 KNFLAGSILTILGLL
-425 VFAIT
+425 AIV
-430 LGFILDQWLV
+430 LGFIIDEWLI
-440 MLPLGVLAGIF
+440 MLPLGVVAGIF

-459 SNILGKLS
+459 SNIIGKLS

-473 GLLVAALT
+473 ALLITALT
-481 ANLSTS
+481 ADLSTS

-509 LFAGK
+509 LFAGR
-514 VTYFLGFPTAK
+514 VTYFLGLPTAK

-557 VATVSVISESLKSTV
+557 VATVSVISESLKATV
-572 SEVLEEDVISDWW
+572 SEILEEDVISDWW

-606 ATLPEVEEVLA
+606 AALPEVNEVLA
-617 MQLSDEGLRTVI
+617 MQLSDEGLRTVV
-629 DQKVKRVYSADLS
+629 DQKVKRVYSADLT

-649 IGISEVDESLL
+649 IGLSDKDESLI
-660 GNNAVY
+660 GNNAIY
-666 LHEEE
+666 LHEDE

-676 VGVGSTLEVEFVD
+676 VVVGSTLEVEFVD
-689 QSQKA
+689 QSQRA

-713 DSSVYASNV
+713 DSSVYASNE
-722 NLVPQSDDF
+722 NLVPKSDDF

-736 KDGVSEEGVRE
+736 RDGVNEQSARE
-747 AINSVLEGYAQ
+747 AINAVLEGYEQIEAKTKAEFED
-758 VEAQTKEELKD
+758 EAQD
-769 QAQSQIDQ
+769 QIDQ
-777 TLTVVSVLLFISVV
+777 TLTVVSVLLFISVI

-821 RKQMKRTVR
+821 RKQIKRTIR

-841 VLGIGL
+841 VLGVAL

-867 AIPWRNIFRNLV
+867 AIPWGNIFRNLL

>member
-1 MALFKLALKNAYAK
+1 MALFKLARKNAYAK

-61 VRSEIPFGSRLN
+61 VRSEIPFGNRLN
-73 AAPIDLE
+73 AAPIDLG
-80 LPEQLSAIEGVAAV
+80 LPEELSKIEGVVAV
-94 QPRVIEFGIVPNKA
+94 QPRVIEFGIVANKA
-108 DGSAALATRGPNIGI
+108 DGSAALASRGPNIGI

-134 YIAEGS
+134 FIAEGR

-147 FVVDIDTAKGK
+147 FAVDIDTA
-158 SGNDFVVGQEYDL
+158 NDDDFVVGQKYDL
-171 QTPQGLRTLV
+171 QTPQGLRNLV

-194 ASIGSKLVAM
+194 ASIGSKLIAM
-204 DTNSAVELFN
+204 DTRSAVELFN
-214 SGIGFDD
+214 SGVGYDD
-221 ITLTIDTKYE
+221 ITLTIDSSYAEATIVE
-231 EDMVVKAI
+231 NVED
-239 ETVLPDGLEVLTR
+239 VLPSGLEVLTR
-252 SDLVEEQVDTF
+252 SDLVSEQADTF
-263 NEFINIFQTILL
+263 NEFINIFRTILL

-294 IIVGQRIQEIGLLRA
+294 IIIGQRIQEIGLLRA
-309 LGATGKQVTNSIVA
+309 LGATGKQITNSIVT
-323 EALFVGIFATVTG
+323 EALFVGIFATITG

-367 TTLIV
+367 TTVIV

-397 MAALRSGLSTAYTIP
+397 MAALRSGSATAYTIP
-412 KNYLLGAFLTTLG
+412 KNFLAGSMLTILGLL
-425 VFAIT
+425 AIV
-430 LGFILDQWLV
+430 LGFIIDEWLF

-459 SNILGKLS
+459 SNIIGKLS

-473 GLLVAALT
+473 ALLITALT
-481 ANLSTS
+481 ADLSTS

-509 LFAGK
+509 LFAGR
-514 VTYFLGFPTAK
+514 VTYFLGLPTAK

-557 VATVSVISESLKSTV
+557 VATVSVISESLKATV
-572 SEVLEEDVISDWW
+572 SEILEEDVISDWW

-606 ATLPEVEEVLA
+606 ADLPEVKEVLA
-617 MQLSDEGLRTVI
+617 MQLSDEGLRTVV
-629 DQKVKRVYSADLS
+629 DQKVKRVYSADLT

-649 IGISEVDESLL
+649 IGLSDKDESLI
-660 GNNAVY
+660 GNNAIY
-666 LHEEE
+666 LHEDE

-676 VGVGSTLEVEFVD
+676 VVVGSTLEVEFVD
-689 QSQKA
+689 QSKRA

-713 DSSVYASNV
+713 DSSVYASNE
-722 NLVPQSDDF
+722 NLVPKSDDF

-736 KDGVSEEGVRE
+736 RDGVNEQSVRE
-747 AINSVLEGYAQ
+747 AINAVLEGYEQIEAKTKAEFED
-758 VEAQTKEELKD
+758 EAQD
-769 QAQSQIDQ
+769 QIDQ
-777 TLTVVSVLLFISVV
+777 TLTVVSVLLFISVI

-821 RKQMKRTVR
+821 RKQIKRTVR

-841 VLGIGL
+841 VLGVAL

-867 AIPWRNIFRNLV
+867 AIPWGNIFRNLL
-879 IAGVAG
+879 IAGIAG

>member
-1 MALFKLALKNAYAK
+1 MALFKLARKNAYAK

-61 VRSEIPFGSRLN
+61 VRSEIPFGNRLN
-73 AAPIDLE
+73 AAPIDLG
-80 LPEQLSAIEGVAAV
+80 LPEELSKIEGVVAV
-94 QPRVIEFGIVPNKA
+94 QPRVIEFGIVANKA
-108 DGSAALATRGPNIGI
+108 DGSAALASRGPNIGI
-123 NWEDSSPTPRL
+123 NWEDSSTTPRL
-134 YIAEGS
+134 FIAEGR
-140 PPVSITE
+140 PPISITE
-147 FVVDIDTAKGK
+147 FAVDIDTA
-158 SGNDFVVGQEYDL
+158 NDDNFVVGQKYDL
-171 QTPQGLRTLV
+171 QTPQGLRNLV

-194 ASIGSKLVAM
+194 ASIGSKLIAM
-204 DTNSAVELFN
+204 DTRSAVELFN
-214 SGIGFDD
+214 SGVGYDD
-221 ITLTIDTKYE
+221 ITLTIDSAYAEATIVKNVK
-231 EDMVVKAI
+231 DM
-239 ETVLPDGLEVLTR
+239 LPSGLEVLTR
-252 SDLVEEQVDTF
+252 SDLVAEQADTF
-263 NEFINIFQTILL
+263 NEFINIFRTILL

-294 IIVGQRIQEIGLLRA
+294 IIIGQRIQEIGLLRA
-309 LGATGKQVTNSIVA
+309 LGATGKQITNSIVT
-323 EALFVGIFATVTG
+323 EALFVGIFATITG

-342 IAFGLQELLAALNFG
+342 IAFGLQELLAALDFG

-367 TTLIV
+367 TTVIV

-397 MAALRSGLSTAYTIP
+397 MAALRSGLATAYTIP
-412 KNYLLGAFLTTLG
+412 KNFLVGSVLTLLGLL
-425 VFAIT
+425 AIVS
-430 LGFILDQWLV
+430 GFIIDEWLI

-473 GLLVAALT
+473 ALLIAALT
-481 ANLSTS
+481 ADLSTS

-509 LFAGK
+509 LFAGR
-514 VTYFLGFPTAK
+514 VTYFLGLPTAK

-557 VATVSVISESLKSTV
+557 VATVSVISESLKATV
-572 SEVLEEDVISDWW
+572 SEILEEDVISDWW

-606 ATLPEVEEVLA
+606 AALPEVEEVLA
-617 MQLSDEGLRTVI
+617 MQLSDEGLRTVV
-629 DQKVKRVYSADLS
+629 DQKVKRVYSADLT

-649 IGISEVDESLL
+649 IGLIDMDASLI
-660 GNNAVY
+660 GNNAIY
-666 LHEEE
+666 LHEDE
-671 AEKYG
+671 AKKYG
-676 VGVGSTLEVEFVD
+676 VVVGATLDVEFVD
-689 QSQKA
+689 QSQRA
-694 LNVAGIFTSKSIID
+694 LDVAGIFTSKSIID

-713 DSSVYASNV
+713 DSSVYASNE
-722 NLVPQSDDF
+722 NLVPKSDDF

-736 KDGVSEEGVRE
+736 KDGVSEQNARV
-747 AINSVLEGYAQ
+747 AINAVLEGYEQ
-758 VEAQTKEELKD
+758 VEAKTKAEFED
-769 QAQSQIDQ
+769 EAQDQIDQ
-777 TLTVVSVLLFISVV
+777 TLTVVSVLLFISVI

-821 RKQMKRTVR
+821 RKQIKRTVR

-841 VLGIGL
+841 VLGVAL

-867 AIPWRNIFRNLV
+867 AIPWGNIFRNLL

-907 E
+907 D

>member
-1 MALFKLALKNAYAK
+1 MALFKLARKNAYAK

-61 VRSEIPFGSRLN
+61 VRSEIPFGNRLN
-73 AAPIDLE
+73 AAPIDLG
-80 LPEQLSAIEGVAAV
+80 LPEELSKIEGVVAV
-94 QPRVIEFGIVPNKA
+94 QPRVIEFGIVANKA
-108 DGSAALATRGPNIGI
+108 DGSAALASRGPNIGI

-134 YIAEGS
+134 FIAEGR
-140 PPVSITE
+140 PPISITE
-147 FVVDIDTAKGK
+147 FAVDIDTA
-158 SGNDFVVGQEYDL
+158 NDDDFVVGQKYDL
-171 QTPQGLRTLV
+171 QTPQGLRNLV

-194 ASIGSKLVAM
+194 ASIGSKLIAM
-204 DTNSAVELFN
+204 DTRSAVELFN
-214 SGIGFDD
+214 SGVGYDD
-221 ITLTIDTKYE
+221 ITLTIESSYTE
-231 EDMVVKAI
+231 ATIVENVED
-239 ETVLPDGLEVLTR
+239 VLPSGLEVLTR
-252 SDLVEEQVDTF
+252 SDLVSEQADTF
-263 NEFINIFQTILL
+263 NEFINIFRTILL

-294 IIVGQRIQEIGLLRA
+294 IIIGQRIQEIGLLRA
-309 LGATGKQVTNSIVA
+309 LGATGKQITNSIVT

-367 TTLIV
+367 TTVIV

-397 MAALRSGLSTAYTIP
+397 MAALRSGSATAYTIP
-412 KNYLLGAFLTTLG
+412 KNFLAGSMLTILGLL
-425 VFAIT
+425 AIV
-430 LGFILDQWLV
+430 LGFIIDKWLF

-459 SNILGKLS
+459 SNIIGKLS

-473 GLLVAALT
+473 ALLITALT
-481 ANLSTS
+481 ADLSTS

-509 LFAGK
+509 LFAGR
-514 VTYFLGFPTAK
+514 VTYFLGLPTAK

-557 VATVSVISESLKSTV
+557 VATVSVISESLKATV
-572 SEVLEEDVISDWW
+572 SEILEEDVISDWW

-606 ATLPEVEEVLA
+606 AALPEVKEVLA
-617 MQLSDEGLRTVI
+617 MQLSDEGLRTVV
-629 DQKVKRVYSADLS
+629 DQKVKRVYSADLT

-649 IGISEVDESLL
+649 IGLSDKDESLI
-660 GNNAVY
+660 GNNAIY
-666 LHEEE
+666 LHEDE

-676 VGVGSTLEVEFVD
+676 VVVGSTLEVEFVD
-689 QSQKA
+689 QSKRA

-713 DSSVYASNV
+713 DSSVYASNE
-722 NLVPQSDDF
+722 NLVPKSDDF

-736 KDGVSEEGVRE
+736 RDGVNEQSARE
-747 AINSVLEGYAQ
+747 AINSVLEGYEQIEAKTKAEFED
-758 VEAQTKEELKD
+758 EAQD
-769 QAQSQIDQ
+769 QIDQ
-777 TLTVVSVLLFISVV
+777 TLTVVSVLLFISVI

-821 RKQMKRTVR
+821 RKQIKRTVR

-841 VLGIGL
+841 VLGVAL

>member
-1 MALFKLALKNAYAK
+1 MALFKLARKNAYAK

-61 VRSEIPFGSRLN
+61 VRSEIPFGNRLN
-73 AAPIDLE
+73 AAPIDLG
-80 LPEQLSAIEGVAAV
+80 LPEELSKIEGVVAV
-94 QPRVIEFGIVPNKA
+94 QPRVIEFGIVANKA
-108 DGSAALATRGPNIGI
+108 DGSAALASRGPNIGI

-134 YIAEGS
+134 FIAEGR

-147 FVVDIDTAKGK
+147 FAVDIDTA
-158 SGNDFVVGQEYDL
+158 NDDDFVVGQKYDL
-171 QTPQGLRTLV
+171 QTPQGLRNLV

-194 ASIGSKLVAM
+194 ASIGSKLIAM
-204 DTNSAVELFN
+204 DTRSAVELFN
-214 SGIGFDD
+214 SGVGYDD
-221 ITLTIDTKYE
+221 ITLTIESSYAEATIVE
-231 EDMVVKAI
+231 NVED
-239 ETVLPDGLEVLTR
+239 VLPSGLEVLTR
-252 SDLVEEQVDTF
+252 SDLVSEQADTF
-263 NEFINIFQTILL
+263 NEFINIFRTILL

-294 IIVGQRIQEIGLLRA
+294 IIIGQRIQEIGLLRA
-309 LGATGKQVTNSIVA
+309 LGATGKQVTNSIVT
-323 EALFVGIFATVTG
+323 EALFVGIFATITG

-367 TTLIV
+367 TTVIV

-397 MAALRSGLSTAYTIP
+397 MAALRSGSATAYTIP
-412 KNYLLGAFLTTLG
+412 KNYLAGSMLTILGLL
-425 VFAIT
+425 AIV
-430 LGFILDQWLV
+430 LGFIIDEWLF

-459 SNILGKLS
+459 SNIIGKLS

-473 GLLVAALT
+473 ALLITALT
-481 ANLSTS
+481 ADLSTS

-509 LFAGK
+509 LFAGR
-514 VTYFLGFPTAK
+514 VTYFLGLPTAK

-557 VATVSVISESLKSTV
+557 VATVSVISESLKATV
-572 SEVLEEDVISDWW
+572 SEILEEDVISDWW

-606 ATLPEVEEVLA
+606 AALPEVKEVLA
-617 MQLSDEGLRTVI
+617 MQLSDEGLRTVV
-629 DQKVKRVYSADLS
+629 DQKVKRVYSADLT

-649 IGISEVDESLL
+649 IGLSDKDESLI
-660 GNNAVY
+660 GNNAIY
-666 LHEEE
+666 LHEDE

-676 VGVGSTLEVEFVD
+676 VVVGSTLEVEFVD
-689 QSQKA
+689 QSKRA

-713 DSSVYASNV
+713 DSSVYAANE
-722 NLVPQSDDF
+722 NLVPKSDDF

-736 KDGVSEEGVRE
+736 RDGVSEENARE
-747 AINSVLEGYAQ
+747 AINAVLEGYEQIEAKTKAEFED
-758 VEAQTKEELKD
+758 EAQD
-769 QAQSQIDQ
+769 QIDQ
-777 TLTVVSVLLFISVV
+777 TLTVVSVLLFISVI

-821 RKQMKRTVR
+821 RKQIKRTVR

-841 VLGIGL
+841 VLGVAL

-867 AIPWRNIFRNLV
+867 AIPWGNIFRNLL

>member
-1 MALFKLALKNAYAK
+1 MALFKLARKNAYAK

-61 VRSEIPFGSRLN
+61 VRSEIPFGNRLN
-73 AAPIDLE
+73 AAPIDLG
-80 LPEQLSAIEGVAAV
+80 LPEQLAEIEGVVAV
-94 QPRVIEFGIVPNKA
+94 QPRVIEFGIVANKA
-108 DGSAALATRGPNIGI
+108 DGSAALASRGPNIGI

-134 YIAEGS
+134 FIAEGR
-140 PPVSITE
+140 PPISITE
-147 FVVDIDTAKGK
+147 FAVDIDTA
-158 SGNDFVVGQEYDL
+158 NDDDFVVGQKYDL
-171 QTPQGLRTLV
+171 QTPQGLRNLV

-194 ASIGSKLVAM
+194 ASIGSKLIAM
-204 DTNSAVELFN
+204 DTRSAVELFN
-214 SGIGFDD
+214 SGVGYDD
-221 ITLTIDTKYE
+221 ITLTIESSYTE
-231 EDMVVKAI
+231 ATIVENVED
-239 ETVLPDGLEVLTR
+239 VLPSGLEVLTR
-252 SDLVEEQVDTF
+252 SDLVSEQADTF
-263 NEFINIFQTILL
+263 NEFINIFRTILL

-294 IIVGQRIQEIGLLRA
+294 IIIGQRIQEIGLLRA
-309 LGATGKQVTNSIVA
+309 LGATGKQITNSIVT

-367 TTLIV
+367 TTVIV

-397 MAALRSGLSTAYTIP
+397 MAALRSGSATAYTIP
-412 KNYLLGAFLTTLG
+412 KNVLAGSMLTILGLL
-425 VFAIT
+425 AIV
-430 LGFILDQWLV
+430 LGFIIDKWLF

-459 SNILGKLS
+459 SNIIGKLS

-473 GLLVAALT
+473 ALLITALT
-481 ANLSTS
+481 ADLSTS

-509 LFAGK
+509 LFAGR
-514 VTYFLGFPTAK
+514 VTYFLGLPTAK

-557 VATVSVISESLKSTV
+557 VATVSVISESLKATV
-572 SEVLEEDVISDWW
+572 SEILEEDVISDWW

-606 ATLPEVEEVLA
+606 AALAEVKEVLA
-617 MQLSDEGLRTVI
+617 MQLSDEGLRTVV
-629 DQKVKRVYSADLS
+629 DQKVKRVYSADLT

-649 IGISEVDESLL
+649 IGLSDKDESLI
-660 GNNAVY
+660 GNNAIY
-666 LHEEE
+666 LHEDE

-676 VGVGSTLEVEFVD
+676 VVVGSTLEVEFVD
-689 QSQKA
+689 QSKRA

-713 DSSVYASNV
+713 DSSVYASNE
-722 NLVPQSDDF
+722 NLVPKSDDF

-736 KDGVSEEGVRE
+736 RDGVNEQSARE
-747 AINSVLEGYAQ
+747 AINSVLEGYEQIEAKTKAEFED
-758 VEAQTKEELKD
+758 EAQD
-769 QAQSQIDQ
+769 QIDQ
-777 TLTVVSVLLFISVV
+777 TLTVVSVLLSISVI

-821 RKQMKRTVR
+821 RKQIKRTVR

-841 VLGIGL
+841 VLGVAL

-867 AIPWRNIFRNLV
+867 AIPWGNIFRNLL

>member
-1 MALFKLALKNAYAK
+1 MALFKLARKNAYAK

-61 VRSEIPFGSRLN
+61 VRSEIPFGNRLN
-73 AAPIDLE
+73 AAPIDLG
-80 LPEQLSAIEGVAAV
+80 LPEELSKIEGVVAV
-94 QPRVIEFGIVPNKA
+94 QPRVIEFGIVANKA
-108 DGSAALATRGPNIGI
+108 DGSAALASRGPNIGI

-134 YIAEGS
+134 FIAEGR
-140 PPVSITE
+140 PPISITE
-147 FVVDIDTAKGK
+147 FAVDIDTA
-158 SGNDFVVGQEYDL
+158 NDDNFVVGQKYDL
-171 QTPQGLRTLV
+171 QTPQGLRNLV

-194 ASIGSKLVAM
+194 ASIGSKLIAM
-204 DTNSAVELFN
+204 DTRSAVELFN
-214 SGIGFDD
+214 SGVGYDD
-221 ITLTIDTKYE
+221 ITLTIDSAYAETTIVKNVK
-231 EDMVVKAI
+231 DM
-239 ETVLPDGLEVLTR
+239 LPSGLEVLTR
-252 SDLVEEQVDTF
+252 SDLVAEQADTF
-263 NEFINIFQTILL
+263 NEFINIFRTILL

-294 IIVGQRIQEIGLLRA
+294 IIIGQRIQEIGLLRA
-309 LGATGKQVTNSIVA
+309 LGATGKQITNSIVT
-323 EALFVGIFATVTG
+323 EALFVGIFATITG

-342 IAFGLQELLAALNFG
+342 IAFGLQELLAALDFG

-367 TTLIV
+367 TTVIV

-397 MAALRSGLSTAYTIP
+397 MAALRSGLATAYTIP
-412 KNYLLGAFLTTLG
+412 KNFLVGSVLTLLGLL
-425 VFAIT
+425 AIVS
-430 LGFILDQWLV
+430 GFIIDEWLI

-473 GLLVAALT
+473 ALLIAALT
-481 ANLSTS
+481 ADLSTS

-509 LFAGK
+509 LFAGR
-514 VTYFLGFPTAK
+514 VTYFLGLPTAK

-557 VATVSVISESLKSTV
+557 VATVSVISESLKATV
-572 SEVLEEDVISDWW
+572 SEILEEDVISDWW

-606 ATLPEVEEVLA
+606 AALPEVEEVLA
-617 MQLSDEGLRTVI
+617 MQLSDEGLRTVV
-629 DQKVKRVYSADLS
+629 DQKVKRVYSADLT

-649 IGISEVDESLL
+649 IGLIDMDASLI
-660 GNNAVY
+660 GNNAIY
-666 LHEEE
+666 LHEDE
-671 AEKYG
+671 AMKYG
-676 VGVGSTLEVEFVD
+676 VVVGSTLDVEFVD
-689 QSQKA
+689 QSQRA
-694 LNVAGIFTSKSIID
+694 LDVAGIFTSKSIID

-713 DSSVYASNV
+713 DSSVYASNE
-722 NLVPQSDDF
+722 NLVPKSDDF

-736 KDGVSEEGVRE
+736 KDGVSEQNARV
-747 AINSVLEGYAQ
+747 AINAVLEGYEQ
-758 VEAQTKEELKD
+758 VEAKTKAEFED
-769 QAQSQIDQ
+769 EAQDQIDQ
-777 TLTVVSVLLFISVV
+777 TLTVVSVLLFISVI

-821 RKQMKRTVR
+821 RKQIKRTVR

-841 VLGIGL
+841 VLGVAL

-867 AIPWRNIFRNLV
+867 AIPWGNIFRNLL

-907 E
+907 D

>member
-1 MALFKLALKNAYAK
+1 MALFKLARKNAYAK

-61 VRSEIPFGSRLN
+61 VRSEIPFGNRLN
-73 AAPIDLE
+73 AAPIDLGLPKE
-80 LPEQLSAIEGVAAV
+80 LSKIEGVVAV
-94 QPRVIEFGIVPNKA
+94 QPRVIEFGIVANKA
-108 DGSAALATRGPNIGI
+108 DGSAALASRGPNIGI

-134 YIAEGS
+134 FIAEGR
-140 PPVSITE
+140 PPISITE
-147 FVVDIDTAKGK
+147 FAVDIDTA
-158 SGNDFVVGQEYDL
+158 NDDNFVVGQKYDL
-171 QTPQGLRTLV
+171 QTPQGLRNLV

-194 ASIGSKLVAM
+194 ASIGSKLIAM
-204 DTNSAVELFN
+204 DTRSAVELFN
-214 SGIGFDD
+214 SGVGYDD
-221 ITLTIDTKYE
+221 ITLTIDSAYAEATIVKNV
-231 EDMVVKAI
+231 EDM
-239 ETVLPDGLEVLTR
+239 LPGGLEVLTR
-252 SDLVEEQVDTF
+252 SDLVAEQADTF
-263 NEFINIFQTILL
+263 NEFINIFRTILL

-294 IIVGQRIQEIGLLRA
+294 IIIGQRIQEIGLLRA
-309 LGATGKQVTNSIVA
+309 LGATGKQITNSIVT
-323 EALFVGIFATVTG
+323 EALFVGIFATITG

-342 IAFGLQELLAALNFG
+342 IAFGLQELLAALDFG

-367 TTLIV
+367 TTVIV

-397 MAALRSGLSTAYTIP
+397 MAALRSGLATAYTIP
-412 KNYLLGAFLTTLG
+412 KNFLVGSVLTLLGLL
-425 VFAIT
+425 AIVS
-430 LGFILDQWLV
+430 GFIIDEWLI

-473 GLLVAALT
+473 ALLIAALT
-481 ANLSTS
+481 ADLSTS

-509 LFAGK
+509 LFAGR
-514 VTYFLGFPTAK
+514 VTYFLGLPTAK

-557 VATVSVISESLKSTV
+557 VATVSVISESLKATV
-572 SEVLEEDVISDWW
+572 SEILEEDVISDWW

-606 ATLPEVEEVLA
+606 AALPEVEEVLA
-617 MQLSDEGLRTVI
+617 MQLSDEGLRTVV
-629 DQKVKRVYSADLS
+629 DQKVKRVYSADLT

-649 IGISEVDESLL
+649 IGLIDMDASLI
-660 GNNAVY
+660 GNNAIY
-666 LHEEE
+666 LHEDE
-671 AEKYG
+671 AKKYG
-676 VGVGSTLEVEFVD
+676 VVVGATLDVEFVD
-689 QSQKA
+689 QSQRA
-694 LNVAGIFTSKSIID
+694 LDVAGIFTSKSIID

-713 DSSVYASNV
+713 DSSVYASNE
-722 NLVPQSDDF
+722 NLVPKSDDF

-736 KDGVSEEGVRE
+736 KDGVSEQNARE
-747 AINSVLEGYAQ
+747 AINAVLEGYEQ
-758 VEAQTKEELKD
+758 VEAKTKAEFED
-769 QAQSQIDQ
+769 EAQDQIDQ
-777 TLTVVSVLLFISVV
+777 TLTVVSVLLFISVI

-821 RKQMKRTVR
+821 RKQIKRTVR

-841 VLGIGL
+841 VLGVAL

-867 AIPWRNIFRNLV
+867 AIPWGNIFRNLL

>member
-1 MALFKLALKNAYAK
+1 MALFKLARKNAYAK

-61 VRSEIPFGSRLN
+61 VRSEIPFGNRLN
-73 AAPIDLE
+73 AAPIDLG
-80 LPEQLSAIEGVAAV
+80 LPEELSKIEGVVAV
-94 QPRVIEFGIVPNKA
+94 QPRVIEFGIVANKA
-108 DGSAALATRGPNIGI
+108 DGSAALASRGPNIGI

-134 YIAEGS
+134 FIAEGR
-140 PPVSITE
+140 PPISITE
-147 FVVDIDTAKGK
+147 FAVDIDTA
-158 SGNDFVVGQEYDL
+158 NDDNFVVGQKYDL
-171 QTPQGLRTLV
+171 QTPQGLRNLV

-194 ASIGSKLVAM
+194 ASIGSKLIAM
-204 DTNSAVELFN
+204 DTRSAVELFN
-214 SGIGFDD
+214 SGVGYDD
-221 ITLTIDTKYE
+221 ITLTIDSAYAETTIVKNVK
-231 EDMVVKAI
+231 DM
-239 ETVLPDGLEVLTR
+239 LPSGLEVLTR
-252 SDLVEEQVDTF
+252 SDLVAEQADTF
-263 NEFINIFQTILL
+263 NEFINIFRTILL

-294 IIVGQRIQEIGLLRA
+294 IIIGQRIQEIGLLRA
-309 LGATGKQVTNSIVA
+309 LGATGKQITNSIVT
-323 EALFVGIFATVTG
+323 EALFVGIFATITG

-342 IAFGLQELLAALNFG
+342 IAFGLQELLAALDFG

-367 TTLIV
+367 TTVIV

-397 MAALRSGLSTAYTIP
+397 MAALRSGLATAYTIP
-412 KNYLLGAFLTTLG
+412 KNFLVGSVLTLLGLL
-425 VFAIT
+425 AIVS
-430 LGFILDQWLV
+430 GFIIDEWLI

-473 GLLVAALT
+473 ALLIAALT
-481 ANLSTS
+481 ADLSTS

-509 LFAGK
+509 LFAGR
-514 VTYFLGFPTAK
+514 VTYFLGLPTAK

-557 VATVSVISESLKSTV
+557 VATVSVISESLKATV
-572 SEVLEEDVISDWW
+572 SEILEEDVISDWW

-606 ATLPEVEEVLA
+606 AALPEVEEVLA
-617 MQLSDEGLRTVI
+617 MQLSDEGLRTVV
-629 DQKVKRVYSADLS
+629 DQKVKRVYSADLT

-649 IGISEVDESLL
+649 IGLIDMDTSLI
-660 GNNAVY
+660 GNNAIY
-666 LHEEE
+666 LHEDE
-671 AEKYG
+671 AKKYG
-676 VGVGSTLEVEFVD
+676 VVVGATLDVEFVD
-689 QSQKA
+689 QSQRA
-694 LNVAGIFTSKSIID
+694 LDVAGIFTSKSIID

-713 DSSVYASNV
+713 DSSVYASNE
-722 NLVPQSDDF
+722 NLVPKSDDF

-736 KDGVSEEGVRE
+736 KDGVSEQNARE
-747 AINSVLEGYAQ
+747 AINAVLEGYEQ
-758 VEAQTKEELKD
+758 VEAKTKAEFED
-769 QAQSQIDQ
+769 EAQDQIDQ
-777 TLTVVSVLLFISVV
+777 TLTVVSVLLFISVI

-821 RKQMKRTVR
+821 RKQIKRTVR

-841 VLGIGL
+841 VLGVAL

-867 AIPWRNIFRNLV
+867 AIPWGNIFRNLL

>member
-61 VRSEIPFGSRLN
+61 VRSEIPFGNRLD

-80 LPEQLSAIEGVAAV
+80 LPEELSGVEGVIAV

-123 NWEDSSPTPRL
+123 NWEDRSPTPRL
-134 YIAEGS
+134 YIAEGQ
-140 PPVSITE
+140 PPTSISE
-147 FVVDIDTAKGK
+147 FVIDVDTAADD
-158 SGNDFVVGQEYDL
+158 DFVVGQQYDL
-171 QTPQGLRTLV
+171 QTPQGLQNLTM
-181 LTGTFTFANPEEN
+181 TGTFTFASPEEN
-194 ASIGSKLVAM
+194 ASIGAKLVAM
-204 DTNSAVELFN
+204 DTSSAVELFN
-214 SGIGFDD
+214 GGIGYDD
-221 ITLTIDTKYE
+221 ITLTVDAAYADDVIVE
-231 EDMVVKAI
+231 RIEAI
-239 ETVLPDGLEVLTR
+239 LPEGLEVLTR
-252 SDLVEEQVDTF
+252 SDLVEEQADTF
-263 NEFINIFQTILL
+263 NEFINIFRTILL
-275 VFAFIIL
+275 VFAFVIL

-309 LGATGKQVTNSIVA
+309 LGATGKQITNSIVT
-323 EALFVGIFATVTG
+323 EALCVGVFATVTG

-367 TTLIV
+367 TTVIV

-377 IGLTLTAAV
+377 IGLTLAAAV

-397 MAALRSGLSTAYTIP
+397 MAALRSDVSTTYTTP
-412 KNYLLGAFLTTLG
+412 KNILLGFVLTAFG
-425 VFAIT
+425 VVAII
-430 LGFILDQWLV
+430 LGFVLDEWLV
-440 MLPLGVLAGIF
+440 MLPLGVFAGIF
-451 LFLGLSRF
+451 LYLGLSRI
-459 SNILGKLS
+459 SNIAGKLS

-473 GLLVAALT
+473 GLLMVALT
-481 ANLSTS
+481 ASLSTS

-514 VTYFLGFPTAK
+514 VTHVLGFPTAK

-537 GRSPERTATAAS
+537 GRSPERTAAAAS

-557 VATVSVISESLKSTV
+557 VSTVSVISESLKATV
-572 SEVLEEDVISDWW
+572 SEILEEDVIADWW
-585 VQGESLGPEPLGFSP
+585 VQGENLGPNPIGFSP

-606 ATLPEVEEVLA
+606 AALPEVEEVLA
-617 MQLSDEGLRTVI
+617 MQYSDEGLRTVV
-629 DQKVKRVYSADLS
+629 DQKVKRVYSADLAS
-642 SVPKYFN
+642 IPKYFN
-649 IGISEVDESLL
+649 IGIAEVDESLF
-660 GNNAVY
+660 GKNAIY
-666 LHEEE
+666 LHEDE

-676 VGVGSTLEVEFVD
+676 VAVGSTLQVEFVD

-694 LNVAGIFTSKSIID
+694 LNVAGIFTSKSVID
-708 SGWLL
+708 SGWLI
-713 DSSVYASNV
+713 DSSVYASNAK
-722 NLVPQSDDF
+722 LVPQADDF

-736 KDGVSEEGVRE
+736 EDGVSEQDARE
-747 AINSVLEGYAQ
+747 AIETVIEDYEQ
-758 VEAQTKEELKD
+758 VVARTPEELAEQVRD
-769 QAQSQIDQ
+769 RVDLA
-777 TLTVVSVLLFISVV
+777 LTVVSVLLFISVV

-821 RKQMKRTVR
+821 RKQIKRTVR

-841 VLGIGL
+841 ILGVGL

-867 AIPWRNIFRNLV
+867 AIPWRNIILNLL

>member
-1 MALFKLALKNAYAK
+1 MALFKLARKNAYAK

-61 VRSEIPFGSRLN
+61 VRSEIPFGNRLN
-73 AAPIDLE
+73 AAPIDLG
-80 LPEQLSAIEGVAAV
+80 LPEELSKIEGVVAV
-94 QPRVIEFGIVPNKA
+94 QPRVIEFGIVANKA
-108 DGSAALATRGPNIGI
+108 DGSAALASRGPNIGI

-134 YIAEGS
+134 FIAEGR

-147 FVVDIDTAKGK
+147 FAVDIDTA
-158 SGNDFVVGQEYDL
+158 NDDNFVVGQKYDL
-171 QTPQGLRTLV
+171 QTPQGLRNLV

-194 ASIGSKLVAM
+194 ASIGSKLIAM
-204 DTNSAVELFN
+204 DTRSAVELFN
-214 SGIGFDD
+214 SGVGYDD
-221 ITLTIDTKYE
+221 ITLTIESSYAEATIVKNV
-231 EDMVVKAI
+231 EDM
-239 ETVLPDGLEVLTR
+239 LPSGLEVLTR
-252 SDLVEEQVDTF
+252 SDLVSEQADTF
-263 NEFINIFQTILL
+263 NEFINIFRTILL

-294 IIVGQRIQEIGLLRA
+294 IIIGQRIQEIGLLRA
-309 LGATGKQVTNSIVA
+309 LGATGKQVTNSIVT
-323 EALFVGIFATVTG
+323 EALFVGIFATITG

-367 TTLIV
+367 TTVIV

-397 MAALRSGLSTAYTIP
+397 MAALRSDSATAYTIP
-412 KNYLLGAFLTTLG
+412 KNFLAGSMLTILGLL
-425 VFAIT
+425 AIV
-430 LGFILDQWLV
+430 LGFIIDEWLF
-440 MLPLGVLAGIF
+440 MLPLGALAGIF

-459 SNILGKLS
+459 SNIIGKLS

-473 GLLVAALT
+473 ALLITALT
-481 ANLSTS
+481 ADLSTS

-509 LFAGK
+509 LFAGR
-514 VTYFLGFPTAK
+514 VTYFLGLPTAK

-557 VATVSVISESLKSTV
+557 VATVSVISESLKATV
-572 SEVLEEDVISDWW
+572 SEILEEDVISDWW

-606 ATLPEVEEVLA
+606 AALPEVKEVLA
-617 MQLSDEGLRTVI
+617 MQLSDEGLRTVV
-629 DQKVKRVYSADLS
+629 DQKVKRVYSADLTS
-642 SVPKYFN
+642 ISKYFN
-649 IGISEVDESLL
+649 IGLSDKDESLI
-660 GNNAVY
+660 GNNAIY
-666 LHEEE
+666 LHEDE

-676 VGVGSTLEVEFVD
+676 VVVGSTLEVEFVD
-689 QSQKA
+689 QSQRA

-713 DSSVYASNV
+713 DSSVYASNE
-722 NLVPQSDDF
+722 NLVPKSDDF

-736 KDGVSEEGVRE
+736 RDGVNEQSARK
-747 AINSVLEGYAQ
+747 AINAVLEGYEQIEAKTKAEFED
-758 VEAQTKEELKD
+758 EAQD
-769 QAQSQIDQ
+769 QIDQ
-777 TLTVVSVLLFISVV
+777 TLTVVSVLLFISVI

-821 RKQMKRTVR
+821 RKQIKRTVR

-841 VLGIGL
+841 VLGVAL

-867 AIPWRNIFRNLV
+867 AIPWGNIFRNLL

>member
-1 MALFKLALKNAYAK
+1 MALFKLARKNAYAK

-34 AVFVFTDSLRETFG
+34 AVFVFTDSLRETFS

-61 VRSEIPFGSRLN
+61 VRSEIPFGNRLN
-73 AAPIDLE
+73 AAPIDLG
-80 LPEQLSAIEGVAAV
+80 LPEELSKIEGVVAV
-94 QPRVIEFGIVPNKA
+94 QPRVIEFGIVANKA
-108 DGSAALATRGPNIGI
+108 DGSAALAIRGPNIGI

-134 YIAEGS
+134 FIAEGR

-147 FVVDIDTAKGK
+147 FAVDIDTA
-158 SGNDFVVGQEYDL
+158 NDDDFVVGQKYDL
-171 QTPQGLRTLV
+171 QTPQGLWNLV

-194 ASIGSKLVAM
+194 ASIGSKLIAM
-204 DTNSAVELFN
+204 DTKSAVELFN
-214 SGIGFDD
+214 SGVGYDD
-221 ITLTIDTKYE
+221 ITLSIDSSYAEATIVKNV
-231 EDMVVKAI
+231 EDM
-239 ETVLPDGLEVLTR
+239 LPSGLEVLTR
-252 SDLVEEQVDTF
+252 SDLVSEQADTF
-263 NEFINIFQTILL
+263 NEFINIFRTILL

-294 IIVGQRIQEIGLLRA
+294 IIIGQRIQEIGLLRA
-309 LGATGKQVTNSIVA
+309 LGATGKQITNSIVT
-323 EALFVGIFATVTG
+323 EALFVGIFATITG

-367 TTLIV
+367 TTVIM

-397 MAALRSGLSTAYTIP
+397 MAALRSGLATAYTIP
-412 KNYLLGAFLTTLG
+412 KNFLAGSILTILGLL
-425 VFAIT
+425 AIV
-430 LGFILDQWLV
+430 LGFIIDEWLI
-440 MLPLGVLAGIF
+440 MLPLGVVAGIF

-459 SNILGKLS
+459 SNIIGKLS

-473 GLLVAALT
+473 ALLITALT
-481 ANLSTS
+481 ADLSTS

-509 LFAGK
+509 LFAGR
-514 VTYFLGFPTAK
+514 VTYFLGLPTAK

-557 VATVSVISESLKSTV
+557 VATVSVISESLKATV
-572 SEVLEEDVISDWW
+572 SEILEEDVISDWW

-606 ATLPEVEEVLA
+606 AALPEVNEVLA
-617 MQLSDEGLRTVI
+617 MQLSDEGLRTVV
-629 DQKVKRVYSADLS
+629 DQKVKRVYSADLT

-649 IGISEVDESLL
+649 IGLSDKDESLI
-660 GNNAVY
+660 GNNAIY
-666 LHEEE
+666 LHEDE

-676 VGVGSTLEVEFVD
+676 VVVGSTLEVEFVD
-689 QSQKA
+689 QSQRA

-713 DSSVYASNV
+713 DSSVYASNE
-722 NLVPQSDDF
+722 NLVPKSDDF

-736 KDGVSEEGVRE
+736 RDGVNEQSARE
-747 AINSVLEGYAQ
+747 AINAVLEGYEQIEAKTKAEFED
-758 VEAQTKEELKD
+758 EAQD
-769 QAQSQIDQ
+769 QIDQ
-777 TLTVVSVLLFISVV
+777 TLTVVSVLLFISVI

-821 RKQMKRTVR
+821 RKQIKRTIR

-841 VLGIGL
+841 VLGVAL

-867 AIPWRNIFRNLV
+867 AIPWGNILRNLL

>member
-1 MALFKLALKNAYAK
+1 MALFKLARKNAYAK

-61 VRSEIPFGSRLN
+61 VRSEIPFGNRLN
-73 AAPIDLE
+73 AAPIDLG
-80 LPEQLSAIEGVAAV
+80 LPEELSKIEGVVAV
-94 QPRVIEFGIVPNKA
+94 QPRVIEFGIVANKA
-108 DGSAALATRGPNIGI
+108 DGSAALASRGPNIGI

-134 YIAEGS
+134 FIAEGR

-147 FVVDIDTAKGK
+147 FAVDIDTA
-158 SGNDFVVGQEYDL
+158 NDDNFVVGQKYDL
-171 QTPQGLRTLV
+171 QTPQGLRNLV

-194 ASIGSKLVAM
+194 ASIGSKLIAM
-204 DTNSAVELFN
+204 DTRSAVELFN
-214 SGIGFDD
+214 SGVGYDD
-221 ITLTIDTKYE
+221 ITLTIESSYAEATIVKNV
-231 EDMVVKAI
+231 EDM
-239 ETVLPDGLEVLTR
+239 LPSGLEVLTR
-252 SDLVEEQVDTF
+252 SDLVSEQADTF
-263 NEFINIFQTILL
+263 NEFINIFRTILL

-294 IIVGQRIQEIGLLRA
+294 IIIGQRIQEIGLLRA
-309 LGATGKQVTNSIVA
+309 LGATGKQITNSIVT
-323 EALFVGIFATVTG
+323 EALFVGIFATITG

-367 TTLIV
+367 TTVIV

-397 MAALRSGLSTAYTIP
+397 MAALRSDSATAYTIP
-412 KNYLLGAFLTTLG
+412 KNFLAGSMLTILGLL
-425 VFAIT
+425 AIV
-430 LGFILDQWLV
+430 LGFIIDEWLF

-459 SNILGKLS
+459 SNIIGKLS

-473 GLLVAALT
+473 ALLITALT
-481 ANLSTS
+481 ADLSTS

-509 LFAGK
+509 LFAGR
-514 VTYFLGFPTAK
+514 VTYFLGLPTAK

-557 VATVSVISESLKSTV
+557 VATVSVISESLKATV
-572 SEVLEEDVISDWW
+572 SEILEEDVISDWW

-606 ATLPEVEEVLA
+606 AALPEVKEVLA
-617 MQLSDEGLRTVI
+617 MQLSDEGLRTVV
-629 DQKVKRVYSADLS
+629 DQKVKRVYSADLT

-649 IGISEVDESLL
+649 IGLSDKDESLI
-660 GNNAVY
+660 GNNAIY
-666 LHEEE
+666 LHEDE
-671 AEKYG
+671 AKKYG
-676 VGVGSTLEVEFVD
+676 VVVGSTLEVEFVD
-689 QSQKA
+689 QSKRA

-713 DSSVYASNV
+713 DSSVYASNE
-722 NLVPQSDDF
+722 NLVPKSDDF

-736 KDGVSEEGVRE
+736 RDGVNEQSARE
-747 AINSVLEGYAQ
+747 AINAVLEGYEQIEAKTKAEFED
-758 VEAQTKEELKD
+758 EAQD
-769 QAQSQIDQ
+769 QIDQ
-777 TLTVVSVLLFISVV
+777 TLTVVSVLLFISVI

-821 RKQMKRTVR
+821 RKQIKRTVR

-841 VLGIGL
+841 VLGVAL
-847 GLIFGMACVQIIPD
+847 GLIIGMACVQIIPD

-867 AIPWRNIFRNLV
+867 AIPWGNIFRNLL
-879 IAGVAG
+879 IAGIAG

>member
-1 MALFKLALKNAYAK
+1 MALFKLARKNAYAK

-61 VRSEIPFGSRLN
+61 VRSEIPFGNRLN

-80 LPEQLSAIEGVAAV
+80 LPEQLAEIEGVVAV
-94 QPRVIEFGIVPNKA
+94 QPRVIEFGIVANKA
-108 DGSAALATRGPNIGI
+108 DGSAALASRGPNIGI

-134 YIAEGS
+134 FIAEGR

-147 FVVDIDTAKGK
+147 FAVDIDTA
-158 SGNDFVVGQEYDL
+158 NDDDFVVGQKYDL

-194 ASIGSKLVAM
+194 ASIGSKLIAM
-204 DTNSAVELFN
+204 DTRSAVELFN
-214 SGIGFDD
+214 SGVGYDD
-221 ITLTIDTKYE
+221 ITLTIDSTYAE
-231 EDMVVKAI
+231 ATIVESI
-239 ETVLPDGLEVLTR
+239 ENILPSGLEVLTR
-252 SDLVEEQVDTF
+252 SDLVAEQADTF
-263 NEFINIFQTILL
+263 NEFINIFRTILL

-294 IIVGQRIQEIGLLRA
+294 IIIGQRIQEIGLLRA
-309 LGATGKQVTNSIVA
+309 LGATGKQITNSIVT

-367 TTLIV
+367 TTVIV

-412 KNYLLGAFLTTLG
+412 KNFFAGSMLTILGLL
-425 VFAIT
+425 AIV
-430 LGFILDQWLV
+430 LGFIIDKWLF

-473 GLLVAALT
+473 ALLITALT
-481 ANLSTS
+481 ADLSTS

-509 LFAGK
+509 LFAGR
-514 VTYFLGFPTAK
+514 VTYFLGLPTAK

-557 VATVSVISESLKSTV
+557 VATVSVISESLKATV
-572 SEVLEEDVISDWW
+572 SEILEEDVISDWW

-606 ATLPEVEEVLA
+606 AALPEVEEVLA
-617 MQLSDEGLRTVI
+617 IQLSDEGLRTVV
-629 DQKVKRVYSADLS
+629 DQKVKRVYSADLTA
-642 SVPKYFN
+642 VPKYFN
-649 IGISEVDESLL
+649 IGLSDKDESLI
-660 GNNAVY
+660 GNNAIY
-666 LHEEE
+666 LHEDE

-676 VGVGSTLEVEFVD
+676 VVVGSTLDVEFVD
-689 QSQKA
+689 QSQRA

-713 DSSVYASNV
+713 DSSVYASNE
-722 NLVPQSDDF
+722 NLVPKSDDF

-736 KDGVSEEGVRE
+736 KNGVNEQSARE
-747 AINSVLEGYAQ
+747 AINAVLEGYEQIEAKTKAEFED
-758 VEAQTKEELKD
+758 EAQD
-769 QAQSQIDQ
+769 QIDQ
-777 TLTVVSVLLFISVV
+777 TLTVVSVLLFISVI

-821 RKQMKRTVR
+821 RKQIKRTVR

-841 VLGIGL
+841 VLGVAL

-867 AIPWRNIFRNLV
+867 AIPWGNIFRNLL
-879 IAGVAG
+879 IAGIAG

>member
-1 MALFKLALKNAYAK
+1 MALFKLARKNAYAK

-61 VRSEIPFGSRLN
+61 VRSEIPFGNRLN
-73 AAPIDLE
+73 AAPIDLG
-80 LPEQLSAIEGVAAV
+80 LPEELSKIEGVVAV
-94 QPRVIEFGIVPNKA
+94 QPRVIEFGIVANKA
-108 DGSAALATRGPNIGI
+108 DGSAALASRGPNIGI

-134 YIAEGS
+134 FIAEGR

-147 FVVDIDTAKGK
+147 FAVDIDTA
-158 SGNDFVVGQEYDL
+158 NDDDFVVGKKYDL
-171 QTPQGLRTLV
+171 QTPQGLRNLV

-194 ASIGSKLVAM
+194 ASIGSKLIAM
-204 DTNSAVELFN
+204 DTRSAVELFN
-214 SGIGFDD
+214 SGVGYDD
-221 ITLTIDTKYE
+221 ITLTIESSYAEATIVKNV
-231 EDMVVKAI
+231 EDM
-239 ETVLPDGLEVLTR
+239 LPSGLEVLTR
-252 SDLVEEQVDTF
+252 SDLVSEQADTF
-263 NEFINIFQTILL
+263 NEFINIFRTILL

-294 IIVGQRIQEIGLLRA
+294 IIIGQRIQEIGLLRA
-309 LGATGKQVTNSIVA
+309 LGATGKQVTNSIVT

-336 IALGFP
+336 VALGFP

-367 TTLIV
+367 TTVIV

-397 MAALRSGLSTAYTIP
+397 MAALRSGSATAYTIP
-412 KNYLLGAFLTTLG
+412 KNFLAGSMLTILGLL
-425 VFAIT
+425 AIV
-430 LGFILDQWLV
+430 LGFIIDEWLF

-459 SNILGKLS
+459 SNIIGKLS

-473 GLLVAALT
+473 ALLITALT
-481 ANLSTS
+481 ADLSTS

-509 LFAGK
+509 LFAGR
-514 VTYFLGFPTAK
+514 VTYFLGLPTAK

-557 VATVSVISESLKSTV
+557 VATVSVISESLKATV
-572 SEVLEEDVISDWW
+572 SEILEEDVISDWW

-606 ATLPEVEEVLA
+606 AALPEVKEVLA
-617 MQLSDEGLRTVI
+617 MQLSDEGLRTVV
-629 DQKVKRVYSADLS
+629 DQKVKRVYSADLT

-649 IGISEVDESLL
+649 IGLSDKDESLI
-660 GNNAVY
+660 GNNAIY
-666 LHEEE
+666 LHEDE

-676 VGVGSTLEVEFVD
+676 VVVGSTLEVEFVD
-689 QSQKA
+689 QSQRA

-713 DSSVYASNV
+713 DSSVYASNE
-722 NLVPQSDDF
+722 NLVPKSDDF

-736 KDGVSEEGVRE
+736 RDGVNEQSARE
-747 AINSVLEGYAQ
+747 AINAVLEGYEQIEAKTKAEFED
-758 VEAQTKEELKD
+758 EAQD
-769 QAQSQIDQ
+769 QIDQ
-777 TLTVVSVLLFISVV
+777 TLTVVSVLLFISVI

-821 RKQMKRTVR
+821 RKQIKRTVR

-841 VLGIGL
+841 VLGVAL

-867 AIPWRNIFRNLV
+867 AIPWGNIFRNLL

>member
-61 VRSEIPFGSRLN
+61 VRSEIPFGNRLD

-80 LPEQLSAIEGVAAV
+80 LPEELSGVEGVIAV

-123 NWEDSSPTPRL
+123 NWEDRSPTPRL
-134 YIAEGS
+134 YIAEGQ
-140 PPVSITE
+140 PPTSISE
-147 FVVDIDTAKGK
+147 FAIDVDTAADD
-158 SGNDFVVGQEYDL
+158 DFVVGQQYNL
-171 QTPQGLRTLV
+171 QTPQGLQKLTM
-181 LTGTFTFANPEEN
+181 TGTFTFASPEEN
-194 ASIGSKLVAM
+194 ASIGAKLVAM
-204 DTNSAVELFN
+204 DTSSAVELFN
-214 SGIGFDD
+214 GGIGYDD
-221 ITLTIDTKYE
+221 ITLTVDAAYA
-231 EDMVVKAI
+231 EDDIVERIEAI
-239 ETVLPDGLEVLTR
+239 LPEGLEVLTR
-252 SDLVEEQVDTF
+252 SDLVEEQADTF
-263 NEFINIFQTILL
+263 NEFINIFRTILL
-275 VFAFIIL
+275 VFAFVIL

-309 LGATGKQVTNSIVA
+309 LGATGKQITNSIVT
-323 EALFVGIFATVTG
+323 EALCVGVFATVTG

-367 TTLIV
+367 TTVIV

-377 IGLTLTAAV
+377 IGLTLAAAV
-386 WPALRARSISP
+386 WPALRARSVSP
-397 MAALRSGLSTAYTIP
+397 MAALRSDVSTTYTTP
-412 KNYLLGAFLTTLG
+412 KNILLGFVLTAFG
-425 VFAIT
+425 VVAII
-430 LGFILDQWLV
+430 LGFVLDEWLV
-440 MLPLGVLAGIF
+440 MLPLGVFAGIF
-451 LFLGLSRF
+451 LYLGLSRI
-459 SNILGKLS
+459 SNIAGKLS

-473 GLLVAALT
+473 GLLIVALT
-481 ANLSTS
+481 ASLSTS

-514 VTYFLGFPTAK
+514 VTHVLGFPTAK

-537 GRSPERTATAAS
+537 GRSPERTAAAAS

-557 VATVSVISESLKSTV
+557 VATVSVISESLKATV
-572 SEVLEEDVISDWW
+572 SEILEEDVISDWW
-585 VQGESLGPEPLGFSP
+585 VQGENLGPNPIGFSP

-606 ATLPEVEEVLA
+606 AALPEVEEVLA
-617 MQLSDEGLRTVI
+617 MQYSDEGLRTVV
-629 DQKVKRVYSADLS
+629 DQKVKRVYSADLAS
-642 SVPKYFN
+642 IPKYFN
-649 IGISEVDESLL
+649 IGIAEVDESLF
-660 GNNAVY
+660 GKNAIY
-666 LHEEE
+666 LHEDE

-676 VGVGSTLEVEFVD
+676 VAVGSTLQVEFVD

-694 LNVAGIFTSKSIID
+694 LNVAGIFTSKSVID
-708 SGWLL
+708 SGWLI
-713 DSSVYASNV
+713 DSSVYASNAK
-722 NLVPQSDDF
+722 LVPQADDF

-736 KDGVSEEGVRE
+736 EDGVSEQDARE
-747 AINSVLEGYAQ
+747 AIETVIEDYEQ
-758 VEAQTKEELKD
+758 VEARTPEELAEQVQD
-769 QAQSQIDQ
+769 QIDQ

-821 RKQMKRTVR
+821 RKQIKRTVR

-841 VLGIGL
+841 VLGVGL

-867 AIPWRNIFRNLV
+867 AIPWGNIFRNLL

>member
-1 MALFKLALKNAYAK
+1 MALFKLARKNAYAK

-61 VRSEIPFGSRLN
+61 VRSEIPFGNRLN
-73 AAPIDLE
+73 AAPISLG
-80 LPEQLSAIEGVAAV
+80 LPEQLSGVEGVVAV
-94 QPRVIEFGIVPNKA
+94 QPRVIEFGIVANKA

-123 NWEDSSPTPRL
+123 NWEDRAPTPRL
-134 YIAEGS
+134 FISEGW

-147 FVVDIDTAKGK
+147 FAVDVDTA
-158 SGNDFVVGQEYDL
+158 NDDGFVVGQKYDL

-204 DTNSAVELFN
+204 DTDSAVELFN
-214 SGIGFDD
+214 GGVGYDD
-221 ITLTIDTKYE
+221 ITLTIDSTFAE
-231 EDMVVKAI
+231 TAVVESI
-239 ETVLPDGLEVLTR
+239 ESVLPTGLEVLTR
-252 SDLVEEQVDTF
+252 GDLVAEQADTF
-263 NEFINIFQTILL
+263 NEFINIFRTILL

-294 IIVGQRIQEIGLLRA
+294 IIIGQRIQEIGLLRA
-309 LGATGKQVTNSIVA
+309 LGATGKQITNSIVT
-323 EALFVGIFATVTG
+323 EALFVGIFATITG

-367 TTLIV
+367 TTVIV

-377 IGLTLTAAV
+377 IGLTLAAAV

-397 MAALRSGLSTAYTIP
+397 MAALRSGLSTVYTIP
-412 KNYLLGAFLTTLG
+412 KNFLVGSILTTIGL
-425 VFAIT
+425 FTII
-430 LGFILDQWLV
+430 LGFIFDEWLI

-467 FLSLGM
+467 FLSLGVA
-473 GLLVAALT
+473 LLVAALT
-481 ANLSTS
+481 ADLSTS

-509 LFAGK
+509 LFAGR
-514 VTYFLGFPTAK
+514 VTYFLGSPTAK

-557 VATVSVISESLKSTV
+557 VATVSVISESLKATV
-572 SEVLEEDVISDWW
+572 SEILEEDVISDWW

-606 ATLPEVEEVLA
+606 SALPEVEEVLA
-617 MQLSDEGLRTVI
+617 MQLSDEGLRTVV
-629 DQKVKRVYSADLS
+629 DQKVKRVYSADLI

-649 IGISEVDESLL
+649 IGLSDVDESLL
-660 GNNAVY
+660 GNNAIY
-666 LHEEE
+666 LHEDE

-676 VGVGSTLEVEFVD
+676 VVVGSTLEVEFVD
-689 QSQKA
+689 QSQRS
-694 LNVAGIFTSKSIID
+694 LSVAGIFTSKSIID

-713 DSSVYASNV
+713 DSSVYTSNE
-722 NLVPQSDDF
+722 NLVPKSDDF

-736 KDGVSEEGVRE
+736 KEGVSEQNARE
-747 AINSVLEGYAQ
+747 AINAVLEGYEQIEAKTKAEFED
-758 VEAQTKEELKD
+758 EAQD
-769 QAQSQIDQ
+769 QIDQ
-777 TLTVVSVLLFISVV
+777 TLTVVSVLLFISVI

-821 RKQMKRTVR
+821 RKQIKRTVR

-841 VLGIGL
+841 VLGVGL

-861 DFVSEL
+861 DFVSTL
-867 AIPWRNIFRNLV
+867 AIPWGNIFRNLL
-879 IAGVAG
+879 IAGIAG